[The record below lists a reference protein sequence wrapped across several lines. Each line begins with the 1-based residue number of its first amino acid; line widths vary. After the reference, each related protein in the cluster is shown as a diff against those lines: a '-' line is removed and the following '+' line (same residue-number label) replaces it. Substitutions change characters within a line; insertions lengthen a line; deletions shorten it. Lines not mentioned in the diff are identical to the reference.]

1 MPPSERTDFRME
13 KRYYIAYGSNL
24 NIPQMRMRCPGA
36 RIIGTS
42 AIEGYRLLFKGS
54 RTGSYLTIEPQE
66 GASVPVAAWA
76 VTEEDEAAL
85 DHYEGFPTFYY
96 KKEMELPLKGIKTG
110 KVRLRKVFVYIMHE
124 DRLLGLPTESY
135 METCRQGYRSFGF
148 DEAFLEQA
156 YADSREDF
164 PGGWKTGDACF
175 MATNRKNG
183 CTGNYTVLGFDGRYF
198 TLQNSR
204 GSRYRASAGRMFR
217 SREAAL
223 APRQENTE
231 AGGKHDERHC

>member
-1 MPPSERTDFRME
+1 MDFKME

-24 NIPQMRMRCPGA
+24 NIRQMRLRCPGA

-42 AIEGYRLLFKGS
+42 VVEGYRLLFKGS
-54 RTGSYLTIEPQE
+54 KTGSYLTIEPQK

-85 DHYEGFPTFYY
+85 DRYEGFPTFYY

-124 DRLLGLPTESY
+124 DRPLGLPSASY
-135 METCRQGYRSFGF
+135 MATCMEGYRRFGF

-156 YADSREDF
+156 YADSREEF

-175 MATNRKNG
+175 LVTTRKNG
-183 CTGNYTVLGFDGRYF
+183 CTGIYTVLGFDGKYF
-198 TLQNSR
+198 CLQNRR
-204 GSRYRASAGRMFR
+204 GSRCRASAGRMFR
-217 SREAAL
+217 SREAAF
-223 APRQENTE
+223 APRRENTE
-231 AGGKHDERHC
+231 GSVK

>member
-1 MPPSERTDFRME
+1 MPPSERTDIRME

-42 AIEGYRLLFKGS
+42 EIEGYRLLFKGS

-85 DHYEGFPTFYY
+85 DRYEGFPTFYY
-96 KKEMELPLKGIKTG
+96 KREMELPLKGIKTG

-124 DRLLGLPTESY
+124 DRPLGLPSESY
-135 METCRQGYRSFGF
+135 METCRQGYQSFGF

-156 YADSREDF
+156 YADSAEEF

-175 MATNRKNG
+175 LVTNRKNG
-183 CTGNYTVLGFDGRYF
+183 CTGSYTVRGFDGKYF
-198 TLQNSR
+198 CLQNRR
-204 GSRYRASAGRMFR
+204 GSRCRASAGRMFR

-223 APRQENTE
+223 APRKDNTE
-231 AGGKHDERHC
+231 QGGNCDERNR